1 MECYILTKI
10 LNNNVIIAQKN
21 KSKYVLTGKGIGFN
35 YSKGEEIPRNKVE
48 NIFVKQENAIGNNY
62 DKILNTVEKS
72 IIGISEEVISF
83 WEKTLDIKLNE
94 AIHVSLPDHISFAIK
109 RLKEGIDIKNPFLS
123 EFIVLYPK
131 EYEAARKA
139 LDIINTRLKV
149 HLPKDEIGFL
159 CLHIKAASSN
169 DNLGDSIEY
178 AEKIGKVMNFIF
190 LMLKKEIDKDSLQYA
205 RTLTHINFMIER
217 AKEGKTVRNY
227 LLDSIKKELYN
238 EYNIAIKVAFK
249 IENLFNISVLEDEIG
264 YIALHLSRLKNI

>member
-72 IIGISEEVISF
+72 VIGISEEVISF
-83 WEKTLDIKLNE
+83 WEKTLNVKLNE

-139 LDIINTRLKV
+139 LDMINTRFKV

-249 IENLFNISVLEDEIG
+249 IENLFNISVPEDEIG

>member
-72 IIGISEEVISF
+72 VIGISEEVISF
-83 WEKTLDIKLNE
+83 WEKTLNVKLNE

-139 LDIINTRLKV
+139 LDMINTRFKV

-238 EYNIAIKVAFK
+238 EYNIAIKVVFK
-249 IENLFNISVLEDEIG
+249 IENLFNISVPEDEIG

>member
-1 MECYILTKI
+1 MECYILTKV
-10 LNNNVIIAQKN
+10 LNNNVVIARRHKKQ
-21 KSKYVLTGKGIGFN
+21 YVLTGKGIGFN
-35 YSKGEEIPRNKVE
+35 YSKGEKIPNDKVE
-48 NIFVKQENAIGNNY
+48 NVFVKQENAIGDNY

-83 WEKTLDIKLNE
+83 WEKVLNVKLNE

-139 LDIINTRLKV
+139 LEMINTRLKV

-169 DNLGDSIEY
+169 ENLGNSIKY
-178 AEKIGKVMNFIF
+178 AEKIGEVMNFIF
-190 LMLKKEIDKDSLQYA
+190 LILKKEIDKDSLQYA

-217 AKEGKTVRNY
+217 VKEGKTVKNY
-227 LLDSIKKELYN
+227 LLDSIKKEIYN
-238 EYNIAIKVAFK
+238 EYNIAIKVALK
-249 IENLFNISVLEDEIG
+249 IENLFNISVPEDEIG
-264 YIALHLSRLKNI
+264 YIALHLSRLKNV